1 MFHPNLNPPDV
12 MAAPHRL
19 HLPRW
24 ADRLGAF
31 GAFLCALHCALIP
44 VALAVVPALGL
55 GLVAWHRLEWW
66 FTVFASVLAVASLWA
81 GYRNHRAYH
90 AWVLVAPGLALV
102 CGGLLVRH
110 VHDAGTPHALAMAA
124 GGLLIGA
131 AHLVNLKLSFGHAH

>member
-1 MFHPNLNPPDV
+1 MSHPHHD
-12 MAAPHRL
+12 ATAPRPL
-19 HLPRW
+19 HLPAW

-55 GLVAWHRLEWW
+55 GLVAWHRMEWA
-66 FTVFASVLAVASLWA
+66 FSVFATVLAITSLYL

-90 AWVLVAPGLALV
+90 AWLLVAPGLVLV
-102 CGGLLVRH
+102 WGGLTVRH
-110 VHDAGTPHALAMAA
+110 VHDAITLHALAMAA

-131 AHLVNLKLSFGHAH
+131 AHLVNLRLSFGHSH

>member
-1 MFHPNLNPPDV
+1 MGATP
-12 MAAPHRL
+12 RI

-55 GLVAWHRLEWW
+55 GLIAWHRLEWG
-66 FTVFASVLAVASLWA
+66 FSLFATVLAVTSLWL

-90 AWVLVAPGLALV
+90 AWLLVAPGLALV
-102 CGGLLVRH
+102 WGGLLVRH
-110 VHDAGTPHALAMAA
+110 AHDGSTAHALAMAA

-131 AHLVNLKLSFGHAH
+131 AHLVNLRLSYGHRH